1 MGRALRILLI
11 AVLTV
16 TFGTGVAAARTDAKR
31 QAPNNTSLPK
41 ISGNPT
47 LGSKLTGTTGTW
59 SGSVLS
65 YSFQW
70 TRCNS
75 SGGSCSAISGASS
88 TTYLIVSA
96 DVGSTLRVV
105 VTTRNRKG
113 YTAAT
118 SAATAPVSGPPTSTS
133 ITTTT
138 GTTTIAT
145 TATTTTGTATTG
157 TTTTGTTI
165 GTTTGTTIGTTTGT
179 TTTTPPPPVT
189 TSLATSL
196 PARIA
201 EWSGTGNTYYVDASS
216 GSDSY
221 TEAQARNESTPW
233 KTIQKAV
240 NSYALP
246 ASGHVRILVK
256 NGTYRASGDSNAVQ
270 ATVTF
275 QNLGSRT
282 PSAGSVLN
290 LMAYP
295 GASPV
300 VQEPPYAGGTPGNAE
315 RHAFWFGDTSAK
327 FIRVRGFRVTQN
339 TAAMNQA
346 QGFRID
352 SSSDIEI
359 DQCEISGWKSAAV
372 GNNPRAQGVY
382 IGSGSTRVHLYNL
395 LVHDIGNPA
404 TEAANLSHG
413 FYIQGSH
420 HVLANAISY
429 DNRNGFGVQFYAGG
443 GGGPGHIVTNLVTA
457 NNKMSG
463 MVIDGTYTASVRN
476 SVFYDNDQWGLSVR
490 GSANVTAENT
500 ISFANGST
508 GTLGNGFNTEGSSK
522 LALQNILGVNPLFVN
537 FGARNFHLQAGSP
550 AYRTGAAAFTPLRD
564 LDQSSNKAPTIGSY
578 RAPEDG

>member
-1 MGRALRILLI
+1 MDALQLLGRKLLGHLRRLEHDVPARFRRRRQHVASRRDDQEPEGLHRC
-11 AVLTV
+11 VLCRDRPDQW
-16 TFGTGVAAARTDAKR
+16 AADLDVRHDDDR
-31 QAPNNTSLPK
+31 HHDH
-41 ISGNPT
+41 
-47 LGSKLTGTTGTW
+47 
-59 SGSVLS
+59 
-65 YSFQW
+65 
-70 TRCNS
+70 RDD
-75 SGGSCSAISGASS
+75 GGH
-88 TTYLIVSA
+88 
-96 DVGSTLRVV
+96 DHRHHD
-105 VTTRNRKG
+105 
-113 YTAAT
+113 
-118 SAATAPVSGPPTSTS
+118 
-133 ITTTT
+133 
-138 GTTTIAT
+138 
-145 TATTTTGTATTG
+145 TG

-179 TTTTPPPPVT
+179 TTTTAPPPPPPVT
-189 TSLATSL
+189 TPLGTSL

-201 EWSGTGNTYYVDASS
+201 EWSGTGNTYYVDAAA

-256 NGTYRASGDSNAVQ
+256 NGTYRAAGDSNAVQ

-275 QNLGSRT
+275 ANLGSRT

-295 GASPV
+295 GHSPV
-300 VQEPPYAGGTPGNAE
+300 VQEPPYAGSTPGNAE
-315 RHAFWFGDTSAK
+315 RHGFWFGDTSAR

-395 LVHDIGNPA
+395 VVHDIGNPA
-404 TEAANLSHG
+404 TEATNLSHG

-420 HVLANAISY
+420 HVLANDS
-429 DNRNGFGVQFYAGG
+429 R
-443 GGGPGHIVTNLVTA
+443 TTTA
-457 NNKMSG
+457 
-463 MVIDGTYTASVRN
+463 T
-476 SVFYDNDQWGLSVR
+476 
-490 GSANVTAENT
+490 GSAC
-500 ISFANGST
+500 SST
-508 GTLGNGFNTEGSSK
+508 
-522 LALQNILGVNPLFVN
+522 P
-537 FGARNFHLQAGSP
+537 
-550 AYRTGAAAFTPLRD
+550 AAAAARVT
-564 LDQSSNKAPTIGSY
+564 SSRTS
-578 RAPEDG
+578 

>member
-16 TFGTGVAAARTDAKR
+16 TFGTGVAAARTDGKR

-47 LGSKLTGTTGTW
+47 LGSKLTGTTGSW

-75 SGGSCSAISGASS
+75 SGGSCAAISGASS

-118 SAATAPVSGPPTSTS
+118 SAATAPVNGPPTSTS
-133 ITTTT
+133 TTTTT
-138 GTTTIAT
+138 GTTTTAT
-145 TATTTTGTATTG
+145 TATTTTA

-179 TTTTPPPPVT
+179 TTTTPPPPPPPVT
-189 TSLATSL
+189 TPLATSL

-275 QNLGSRT
+275 ENLGSRT

-300 VQEPPYAGGTPGNAE
+300 VQEPPYAGSTPGNAE
-315 RHAFWFGDTSAK
+315 RHGFWFGDTSAK

-382 IGSGSTRVHLYNL
+382 IGSGSTRVHMYNL
-395 LVHDIGNPA
+395 VVHDIGNPA
-404 TEAANLSHG
+404 TEATNLSHG

-420 HVLANAISY
+420 HVLANVISY

-443 GGGPGHIVTNLVTA
+443 GGGPGHIITNLVTA

-463 MVIDGTYTASVRN
+463 MVVDGTYTASVRN

-537 FGARNFHLQAGSP
+537 FGARNFHLQSGSP

-564 LDQSSNKAPTIGSY
+564 LDQSSNKAATIGSY
-578 RAPEDG
+578 RAPEDS

>member
-1 MGRALRILLI
+1 M
-11 AVLTV
+11 
-16 TFGTGVAAARTDAKR
+16 
-31 QAPNNTSLPK
+31 
-41 ISGNPT
+41 
-47 LGSKLTGTTGTW
+47 
-59 SGSVLS
+59 
-65 YSFQW
+65 
-70 TRCNS
+70 
-75 SGGSCSAISGASS
+75 
-88 TTYLIVSA
+88 
-96 DVGSTLRVV
+96 
-105 VTTRNRKG
+105 TTRNRRG
-113 YTAAT
+113 YTAAS
-118 SAATAPVSGPPTSTS
+118 SAPTAQIGGPPTSTS
-133 ITTTT
+133 SPTTT
-138 GTTTIAT
+138 GTTTTATTAT
-145 TATTTTGTATTG
+145 TATTTT
-157 TTTTGTTI
+157 
-165 GTTTGTTIGTTTGT
+165 GTTTGT
-179 TTTTPPPPVT
+179 TTTTPPPPPPPVT
-189 TSLATSL
+189 TPLATSL
-196 PARIA
+196 PVRLA
-201 EWSGTGNTYYVDASS
+201 EWSGTGNTYYVDAAA

-240 NSYALP
+240 NSFAP
-246 ASGHVRILVK
+246 PSSGHVRIFVK
-256 NGTYRASGDSNAVQ
+256 NGTYRAVADSNGVQ

-295 GASPV
+295 GHSPV

-315 RHAFWFGDTSAK
+315 RHSFWFGDTSAK

-372 GNNPRAQGVY
+372 GSNPRAQGVY
-382 IGSGSTRVHLYNL
+382 IGSGSTRVHLYNVV
-395 LVHDIGNPA
+395 VHDIGNPA
-404 TEAANLSHG
+404 TEATNLSHG
-413 FYIQGSH
+413 FYIQGSY
-420 HVLANAISY
+420 HVLANVLSY

-463 MVIDGTYTASVRN
+463 MVVDGTYTATVRN

-522 LALQNILGVNPLFVN
+522 LTLQNILGVNPLFVN
-537 FGARNFHLQAGSP
+537 FGARNFRIQSGSP

-578 RAPEDG
+578 RAPEDA